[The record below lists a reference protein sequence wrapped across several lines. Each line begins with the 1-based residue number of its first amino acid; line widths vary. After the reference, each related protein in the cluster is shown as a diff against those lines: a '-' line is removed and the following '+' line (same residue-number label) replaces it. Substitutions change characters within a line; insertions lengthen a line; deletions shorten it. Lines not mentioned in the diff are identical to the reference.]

1 MPAEK
6 PCPVGERK
14 GVRMMPDNLALF
26 ATVILLLPMIY
37 FLLAAPAFLLVRLDI
52 PAVAQLL
59 RAMFSGY
66 FLTLAIAG
74 VIGTIAVV
82 LDGRLVLAIGIGLI
96 AAFAASSRR
105 WFLRQMDARL
115 SDRDAGDADAV
126 RRLRRLHWGGML
138 SNAIQLAAVVASILY
153 IYRCRAESIGIRL
166 RSILNGTQSLLQL
179 APDPGIAFGLELGN
193 GAVVYHPCINLPP
206 SSSTQ

>member
-1 MPAEK
+1 
-6 PCPVGERK
+6 
-14 GVRMMPDNLALF
+14 MMPDNFALF
-26 ATVILLLPMIY
+26 ATIILLLPMFY

-52 PAVAQLL
+52 PQVAQLM

-74 VIGTIAVV
+74 TIGTIAVAAE
-82 LDGRLVLAIGIGLI
+82 GRLALAIAIGLI

-115 SDRDAGDADAV
+115 SDKDAGDADAV

-138 SNAIQLAAVVASILY
+138 SNAIQLVAVVASIPY
-153 IYRCRAESIGIRL
+153 IAV
-166 RSILNGTQSLLQL
+166 
-179 APDPGIAFGLELGN
+179 AP
-193 GAVVYHPCINLPP
+193 
-206 SSSTQ
+206 T

>member
-1 MPAEK
+1 MLPEN
-6 PCPVGERK
+6 PCPAGERK
-14 GVRMMPDNLALF
+14 TKGVWMMPDNFALF
-26 ATVILLLPMIY
+26 ATIILLLPMFY

-52 PAVAQLL
+52 PQVAQLM

-74 VIGTIAVV
+74 AIGMIAVAAE
-82 LDGRLVLAIGIGLI
+82 GRLALAIAIGLI

-105 WFLRQMDARL
+105 WFLRQMDARI

-138 SNAIQLAAVVASILY
+138 SNAIQLVAVVACIPY
-153 IYRCRAESIGIRL
+153 IAV
-166 RSILNGTQSLLQL
+166 
-179 APDPGIAFGLELGN
+179 AP
-193 GAVVYHPCINLPP
+193 
-206 SSSTQ
+206 T

>member
-1 MPAEK
+1 MNAARKFLP
-6 PCPVGERK
+6 GRERK
-14 GVRMMPDNLALF
+14 GVWMMPDNVALF
-26 ATVILLLPMIY
+26 ATIILLLPMFY

-59 RAMFSGY
+59 RGMFNGY

-74 VIGTIAVV
+74 AIGMTAVA
-82 LDGRLVLAIGIGLI
+82 LAGRLVLAIGIGLV

-115 SDRDAGDADAV
+115 SDRDAGDANAV

-138 SNAIQLAAVVASILY
+138 SNAIQLAAIVASIPY
-153 IYRCRAESIGIRL
+153 I
-166 RSILNGTQSLLQL
+166 
-179 APDPGIAFGLELGN
+179 
-193 GAVVYHPCINLPP
+193 AVRP
-206 SSSTQ
+206 